1 MKIDVAVVLA
11 GGKGSR
17 VKTRSSRQN
26 KTLLKIDNKPILQKN
41 LEIIR
46 DHLGIKSVIIV
57 VGKGQTD
64 IQNYFK
70 NGKMLGLN
78 LEYVESDPNAGIG
91 DALYLVKDKVSGT
104 FLVMLGDEFYLDSN
118 HKSILKIKRK
128 FSAVISFMKT
138 NNLQDIANNYL
149 IHLSNNNRVSELTE
163 KPTHIDN
170 NLLGLGTFVFK
181 KNIFD
186 YLKNIQINKKTKR
199 RELIDAISQLSKNEI
214 VLAHELKGQ
223 YVNINTIDDW
233 RFAKYLSNQKNFS
246 KYKKSLVIP
255 SYNEEESIIFVINDF
270 KNSVDEIVVVDGG
283 SQDETIKKINE
294 LNEPRVKLIQGNFS
308 GYGEAIQSGMEHVS
322 GDIVVLIEGDATF
335 RSRDVQ
341 KMYEY
346 IKDCDMVLGTR
357 TTNEL
362 INQGSNMS
370 IGLRIA
376 NLMVAKFVEILW
388 WNYNEPRFTDV
399 GCTYRAFWKTEYDE
413 IKHNFVGKG
422 PEFSPEMM
430 IEFIRNNKR
439 VIEIPVSYYTRLG
452 GKSKHSESKVAI
464 LKTGLKMLSLIL
476 KKKLNG

>member
-1 MKIDVAVVLA
+1 MKINVAVVLA

-46 DHLGIKSVIIV
+46 DHFGIKSVIIV
-57 VGKGQTD
+57 TGKGQTD

-78 LEYVESDPNAGIG
+78 LEYVESDPNTGIG

-149 IHLSNNNRVSELTE
+149 IHLSNNNKVSELTE
-163 KPTHIDN
+163 KPVRIDN

-186 YLKNIQINKKTKR
+186 YLKNTQINKKTKR

-223 YVNINTIDDW
+223 YVNINTIDNW

-270 KNSVDEIVVVDGG
+270 KNLVDEIIVVDGG
-283 SQDETIKKINE
+283 SQDKTIKKINE
-294 LNEPRVKLIQGNFS
+294 LNEPRVKLIQGKFS
-308 GYGEAIQSGMEHVS
+308 GYGEAIQNGLEHVS

-335 RSRDVQ
+335 RSRDIQ

-346 IKDCDMVLGTR
+346 LKDCDMVLGTR

-399 GCTYRAFWKTEYDE
+399 GCTYRTFWKTEYDE

-452 GKSKHSESKVAI
+452 GKSKYSESKLAI
-464 LKTGLKMLSLIL
+464 LKTGFKMLSLIL